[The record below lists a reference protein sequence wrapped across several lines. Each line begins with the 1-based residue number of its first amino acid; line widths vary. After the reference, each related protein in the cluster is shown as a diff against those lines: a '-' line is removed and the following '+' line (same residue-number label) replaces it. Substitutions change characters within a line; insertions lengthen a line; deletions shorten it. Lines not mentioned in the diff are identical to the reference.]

1 MAFAIKIMTAKH
13 RAINSVRSDLRVI
26 VLPGGHVTRAANGGA
41 GAANL
46 LGDCT
51 SPPGATK
58 LLHEICSFII
68 SAGRAGPAGRGAR
81 RWPPPGPLATTTW
94 THSCWAPMPRMSWA
108 RAATHREPWASPP
121 GRPRR
126 WPSTPT
132 SALAASS
139 PRRRCLAPRGT
150 RCTRRAPTRCPR
162 PCITTI
168 TTTPMCT
175 PRRPWRRRR
184 RTAVD
189 REKQPSEGAF
199 SENNPENESG
209 GDKPPIDPSKC
220 LLLPGRPPPPRRP
233 PGSAGPPAFS
243 GACLRLRWEPPEQR
257 PGARSCCL
265 GSLLGWGPPSP
276 ESSDKPACRAS
287 GEGRRRL
294 PGEGAGQALRDDPR
308 PGDPL
313 LGLPGTKTEILWAR
327 FFESNA
333 SEKAFCAARLSGSG
347 GSNCSPGSLTR
358 DSGED
363 GRFSPLLASASG
375 GVNPAQDAAAGDR
388 DARVPVLDYSNKLE
402 K

>member
-1 MAFAIKIMTAKH
+1 MATTGALGNYYVDSFLLGA
-13 RAINSVRSDLRVI
+13 D
-26 VLPGGHVTRAANGGA
+26 AADELGA
-41 GAANL
+41 GRYA
-46 LGDCT
+46 
-51 SPPGATK
+51 PGA
-58 LLHEICSFII
+58 LGQPPRQAAALAEHPDFSPCSFQPKAAVFGA
-68 SAGRAGPAGRGAR
+68 SWNPVHAAGANAVPAAVYHHHHHH
-81 RWPPPGPLATTTW
+81 PYVHPQ
-94 THSCWAPMPRMSWA
+94 APV
-108 RAATHREPWASPP
+108 AA
-121 GRPRR
+121 
-126 WPSTPT
+126 
-132 SALAASS
+132 AA
-139 PRRRCLAPRGT
+139 PD
-150 RCTRRAPTRCPR
+150 
-162 PCITTI
+162 
-168 TTTPMCT
+168 
-175 PRRPWRRRR
+175 
-184 RTAVD
+184 VD

-265 GSLLGWGPPSP
+265 GSPLGWGPPSP
-276 ESSDKPACRAS
+276 ESSDKPARRAS

-327 FFESNA
+327 FFESDA
-333 SEKAFCAARLSGSG
+333 PEKAFCAARLSGSG
-347 GSNCSPGSLTR
+347 GSNCSLGSLTR
-358 DSGED
+358 DAGED
-363 GRFSPLLASASG
+363 GRFSPLLASARG